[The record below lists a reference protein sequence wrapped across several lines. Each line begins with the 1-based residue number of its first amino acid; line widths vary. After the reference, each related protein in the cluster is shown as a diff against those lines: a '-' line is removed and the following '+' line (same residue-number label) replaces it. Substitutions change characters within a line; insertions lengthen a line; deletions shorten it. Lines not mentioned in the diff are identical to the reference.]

1 MITILPD
8 SPAQKHGLVDLG
20 HLSEAAREGLA
31 KDAKPRI
38 MAARSPRSHVMRLA
52 RPQMRAFTI
61 VELLAVIL
69 IMAILMVVAM
79 KALKVDPT
87 QAACSQIA
95 AQLRMARDHAIAKRM
110 YVEVAVYK
118 TLDASTG
125 QKYNAM
131 STYQASALTADNLN
145 LSPISTPTA
154 SAAISYLPSSAWVV
168 SSSSTAFRVIFKP
181 NGSLGYNDFYKS
193 SDAGPFSLHTDIN
206 QITAPGAASINIGAS
221 GIDGSKTLYLNKF
234 TGKASFWQ

>member
-1 MITILPD
+1 
-8 SPAQKHGLVDLG
+8 
-20 HLSEAAREGLA
+20 
-31 KDAKPRI
+31 
-38 MAARSPRSHVMRLA
+38 MRLA

-118 TLDASTG
+118 TKDVTTG
-125 QKYNAM
+125 QDYNAM
-131 STYQASALTADNLN
+131 TTYQGSTISGDNLS
-145 LSPISTPTA
+145 LSVVP
-154 SAAISYLPSSAWVV
+154 SAAVSYLPSSAWVV
-168 SSSSTAFRVIFKP
+168 SATSTAFRVIFKP
-181 NGSLGYNDFYKS
+181 NGSLAYTDFYKS
-193 SDAGPFSLHTDIN
+193 SDLGPFIAHDDPSLVTAINPKLIN
-206 QITAPGAASINIGAS
+206 QITTSGSTSLNIGAS
-221 GIDGSKTLYLNKF
+221 GVEGSKTLTLNRF
-234 TGKASFWQ
+234 TGKASFW

>member
-1 MITILPD
+1 
-8 SPAQKHGLVDLG
+8 
-20 HLSEAAREGLA
+20 
-31 KDAKPRI
+31 
-38 MAARSPRSHVMRLA
+38 MRLA

-69 IMAILMVVAM
+69 IMAILMAVAM

-118 TLDASTG
+118 SQDVTTG
-125 QKYNAM
+125 QFYNAM
-131 STYQASALTADNLN
+131 STYQSGGMADANN
-145 LSPISTPTA
+145 LSPNPTA

-168 SSSSTAFRVIFKP
+168 GSSSTAFRVIFKP
-181 NGSLGYNDFYKS
+181 NGSLAYTDYYRKS
-193 SDAGPFSLHTDIN
+193 
-206 QITAPGAASINIGAS
+206 TAANTNTRSEIEAIVTTSGTPPTSSIDIGAD
-221 GIDGSKTLYLNKF
+221 GVTGSKTLYLNMF
-234 TGKASFWQ
+234 TGKASFWP